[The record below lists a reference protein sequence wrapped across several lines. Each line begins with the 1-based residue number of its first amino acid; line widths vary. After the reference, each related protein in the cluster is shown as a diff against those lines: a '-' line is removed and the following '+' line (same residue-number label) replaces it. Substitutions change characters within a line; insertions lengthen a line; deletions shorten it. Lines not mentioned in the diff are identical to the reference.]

1 MKKHAIVLL
10 LGTSILLSSC
20 GGSTKEAGVY
30 KVKKGMF
37 SLTCM
42 NKGILLEI
50 FEKSNNNDDGMRMT
64 GLMEL
69 GYCREVRAPLFDV
82 FKVETYENHKFAV
95 IKLPDENNGDDK
107 RYILFNS
114 IEKAD

>member
-1 MKKHAIVLL
+1 MKKYSTLL
-10 LGTSILLSSC
+10 LVVAILLSGC
-20 GGSTKEAGVY
+20 NGSTKEAGIY

-50 FEKSNNNDDGMRMT
+50 FQKTKGNNGGRELM

-82 FKVETYENHKFAV
+82 MKVETYENHKFAV
-95 IKLPDENNGDDK
+95 IKLPDEDNGDDK

>member
-1 MKKHAIVLL
+1 MKKYAIAVMIAA
-10 LGTSILLSSC
+10 SMLLSGC
-20 GGSTKEAGVY
+20 DDKEAGVY
-30 KVKKGMF
+30 KVKEGTF

-50 FEKSNNNDDGMRMT
+50 FQKSKNNKNDMKMM

-69 GYCREVRAPLFDV
+69 GYCKEVNTPLFDV
-82 FKVETYENHKFAV
+82 LKVESYENHKFAV
-95 IKLPDENNGDDK
+95 IKIPNENNGDDK

-114 IEKAD
+114 IQKTD